1 MDGWVEGLFRLWQ
14 QGADAADLEE
24 GFAAFYTDP
33 VVVNGVEMTRGDL
46 VGRARSLHA
55 AFEGLRAEVVQVVQG
70 ADDALALAFVMR
82 GRHTGPYEGPLGII
96 QPTGIEVE
104 IPTIDVLRLT
114 EGKISAIWVRAD
126 DLGLLRQLGTF
137 DRLVST

>member
-14 QGADAADLEE
+14 QGADDADLED

-33 VVVNGVEMTRGDL
+33 VVVNGVEMARRDL

-55 AFEGLRAEVVQVVQG
+55 AFEGLRAQVVQVVQG

-96 QPTGIEVE
+96 QPTGTEVE
-104 IPTIDVLRLT
+104 IPTIDVLTLT
-114 EGKISAIWVRAD
+114 GGKISAIWVRAD
-126 DLGLLRQLGTF
+126 DLGLLRQLGAL
-137 DRLVST
+137 DRLVIT